1 MKKMKKS
8 ADRVDS
14 TWTVGELVSLAFDIT
29 PDSETAMDLLRVLLG
44 GRTVQING
52 WLNSSG

>member
-1 MKKMKKS
+1 MKKMTKS